1 MREFEV
7 TVTGK
12 GQITIPKEIR
22 RILGLHPYD
31 RISFEVEGESV
42 KIRRV
47 ASILMQSNGA
57 ITSRKMP
64 EDYQELQKA
73 FEVGVAE
80 EVASE

>member
-1 MREFEV
+1 MTVQKFDA

-22 RILGLHPYD
+22 RILGLHPHD
-31 RISFEVEGESV
+31 RVS
-42 KIRRV
+42 
-47 ASILMQSNGA
+47 
-57 ITSRKMP
+57 
-64 EDYQELQKA
+64 